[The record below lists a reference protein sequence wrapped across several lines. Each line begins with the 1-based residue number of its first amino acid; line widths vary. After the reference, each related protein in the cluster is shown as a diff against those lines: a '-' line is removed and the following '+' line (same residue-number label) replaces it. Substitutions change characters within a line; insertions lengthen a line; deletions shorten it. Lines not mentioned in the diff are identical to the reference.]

1 MQIFDIRMPKAPV
14 FKIDHMLHEIVEFHD
29 IVECFNSRRQ
39 SVPSLE
45 DLFNL
50 DNLLIDRDPI
60 INRTRQSTLMMFSAK
75 HPS

>member
-1 MQIFDIRMPKAPV
+1 MPKGPI
-14 FKIDHMLHEIVEFHD
+14 FKIDHMLNETVEFND
-29 IVECFNSRRQ
+29 IIECFNSRGQ

-50 DNLLIDRDPI
+50 DNLLIDSDPI